1 MKCAFYLPEQCELS
15 HIESTFVRL
24 SHSERAERF
33 NENPRQTNVRK
44 MSIAFAIANF
54 AAYHKQNLKDYV
66 DDLAMAKMREFVS
79 Q

>member
-1 MKCAFYLPEQCELS
+1 
-15 HIESTFVRL
+15 
-24 SHSERAERF
+24 
-33 NENPRQTNVRK
+33 
-44 MSIAFAIANF
+44 MSIAYYILLYMWNAIANF